1 MDYLDRLLQLTQ
13 IEGEINVLCR
23 FQGAWQV
30 VHQKTANALGVFHI
44 ISKGACCVQFEGQS
58 YNLTEGDVLFLPD
71 GIAHTMSSCDETQAA
86 ASINRTTMDNSST
99 AALTLHTNCQT
110 SHDFEMFCGY
120 FCTVSLPF
128 LPLPKWHLSNKN
140 QSVISLLRLLQAE
153 TRPNL
158 ASKAVIDS
166 LCNVLFTYL
175 IRDYLLSNKIN
186 SGIVAAL
193 QDKRLFHAVN
203 AMLKQP
209 ERDWNM
215 ESLANLSSISRA
227 GFIRLFKQKTGELPG
242 KMLLELRM
250 YRAKMLLKQS
260 NKSVFAVA
268 LDCGY
273 RSESHFCKIFKQY
286 FGKSPSQCRIKEE
299 CS

>member
-13 IEGEINVLCR
+13 ISGEINVLCR
-23 FQGAWQV
+23 FQGNWQV
-30 VHQKTANALGVFHI
+30 DHQKMPNALGVFHI
-44 ISKGACCVQFEGQS
+44 ISRGASCVQIEGQS
-58 YNLTEGDVLFLPD
+58 YDLKAGDVLFLPD
-71 GIAHTMSSCDETQAA
+71 GMAHKMG
-86 ASINRTTMDNSST
+86 NRLDTPVTTEVHKEPLT
-99 AALTLHTNCQT
+99 ALNLHTNCQT

-120 FCTVSLPF
+120 FCALSLPF
-128 LPLPKWHLSNKN
+128 LPLPKWHLSSNN
-140 QSVISLLRLLQAE
+140 QSVMSLLRLLQIE
-153 TRPNL
+153 IQPSL
-158 ASKAVIDS
+158 ANKAVIDS

-175 IRDYLLSNKIN
+175 IRDYLLSNQMN
-186 SGIVAAL
+186 TGIVAAL

-203 AMLKQP
+203 AMLQQP

-250 YRAKMLLKQS
+250 YRAKMLLRQS

-286 FGKSPSQCRIKEE
+286 FGKSPSQFRAEGE
-299 CS
+299 AG